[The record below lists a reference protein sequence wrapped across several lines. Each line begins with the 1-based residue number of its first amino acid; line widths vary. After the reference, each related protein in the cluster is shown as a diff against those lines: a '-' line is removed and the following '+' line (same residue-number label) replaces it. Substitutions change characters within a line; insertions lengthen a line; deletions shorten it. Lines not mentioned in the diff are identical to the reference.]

1 MAEKQ
6 QVLSSWSCTSSLG
19 FCDHQIGTKSINC
32 GQIAKISIL
41 AQKSAEGEENKVS
54 TIFSL
59 YILVFVAKGEMAK
72 DLTQL
77 DKVFFLH
84 TYQTYQPEWPKMMN
98 WV

>member
-1 MAEKQ
+1 MWA
-6 QVLSSWSCTSSLG
+6 
-19 FCDHQIGTKSINC
+19 NC
-32 GQIAKISIL
+32 KNGIF

-72 DLTQL
+72 DLKQL

-84 TYQTYQPEWPKMMN
+84 ISNISTGMAKNDELGVKGG
-98 WV
+98 